1 MIPNDELN
9 APLGLNRKQPQ
20 KRLPVAPMVAVA
32 LGMAIS
38 VFLGWSLL
46 NNDPLGGEPIVV
58 VNAGLKAAGGT
69 EQGVAAADS
78 SKSEGEAPIR
88 VVPPSISRLPP
99 REPGGA
105 DEKVPGKS
113 GGEQVVTII
122 DGKSGARQEV
132 KIPSANEPVPSAAA
146 GGGGTQLVEMTKF
159 GPIPRVGADG
169 LRAAQAYARP
179 FQAKSNSP
187 QIAIVISGLGISNSI
202 TAEALNKLPGAV
214 TLAFAPYGTDL
225 DRISG
230 RARSLGHEILLQ
242 VPMEPFD
249 YPDNDPGPQTLLT
262 AATPEQNTERLQ
274 WAMSRFQ
281 GYVGIVNQMGA
292 RFTASEMSFSPI
304 LREIGK
310 RGLIYVDDGG
320 SPRSPAGQIA
330 GGSSLPFV
338 KANAVIDVVQSAT
351 EIDRALVKLEGIARD
366 TGMAVGFGSARQVTI
381 DRIASWAKG
390 VESRGFTLVPITA
403 AAARGKS
410 S

>member
-32 LGMAIS
+32 LGIAIS

-46 NNDPLGGEPIVV
+46 NNDPLGGEPMVV
-58 VNAGLKAAGGT
+58 VDAGLKAGGGT
-69 EQGVAAADS
+69 EKGVAAAEA
-78 SKSEGEAPIR
+78 SKSEGEAPVR
-88 VVPPSISRLPP
+88 VVPSAVSRPP
-99 REPGGA
+99 AREPGTA
-105 DEKVPGKS
+105 DEKAPGKS

-132 KIPSANEPVPSAAA
+132 RIPSASEPVPSVAA
-146 GGGGTQLVEMTKF
+146 GGDTQLIEMTKF
-159 GPIPRVGADG
+159 GPIPHVGADG

-187 QIAIVISGLGISNSI
+187 QIAIVISGLGISNSV
-202 TAEALNKLPGAV
+202 TTEALNKLPGAV

-230 RARSLGHEILLQ
+230 RARSLGHEVLLQ

-320 SPRSPAGQIA
+320 SPRSLAGQIA

>member
-9 APLGLNRKQPQ
+9 APLGVNRKQPR
-20 KRLPVAPMVAVA
+20 KRLPAAPIVAAA
-32 LGMAIS
+32 LGIAIS

-46 NNDPLGGEPIVV
+46 HTDPLGGEPMVV
-58 VNAGLKAAGGT
+58 VNAGLKAVGGT
-69 EQGVAAADS
+69 EQGAEA
-78 SKSEGEAPIR
+78 SKPEGDAPVR
-88 VVPPSISRLPP
+88 VVPAAVSRPP
-99 REPGGA
+99 AREPGGTDDKA
-105 DEKVPGKS
+105 PEKS
-113 GGEQVVTII
+113 GGEHVVTII

-132 KIPSANEPVPSAAA
+132 RIPSASEPVPSAAA
-146 GGGGTQLVEMTKF
+146 GGSDTQLIEMTKF

-187 QIAIVISGLGISNSI
+187 QIAIVIAGLGISNSV
-202 TAEALNKLPGAV
+202 TTEAINKLPGAV
-214 TLAFAPYGTDL
+214 TFAFAPYGAEL

-230 RARSLGHEILLQ
+230 RARSLGHEVLLQ

-262 AATPEQNTERLQ
+262 TTTPEQNAERLQ

-310 RGLIYVDDGG
+310 RGLIYVDDGS
-320 SPRSPAGQIA
+320 SPRSLAGQIA
-330 GGSSLPFV
+330 GGSSQPFA
-338 KANAVIDVVQSAT
+338 KGNAMIDAVPSAA

-366 TGMAVGFGSARQVTI
+366 TGLAVGVGSARQVTI
-381 DRIASWAKG
+381 ERIASWAKG

>member
-1 MIPNDELN
+1 VIPNDELN

-20 KRLPVAPMVAVA
+20 KRLPVAPILAAA
-32 LGMAIS
+32 LGIAIS

-46 NNDPLGGEPIVV
+46 NTDPLGGEPMVV
-58 VNAGLKAAGGT
+58 VNAGLKAGGGT
-69 EQGVAAADS
+69 EKGSAAEA
-78 SKSEGEAPIR
+78 SKSEGEAPVR
-88 VVPPSISRLPP
+88 VVPSAVSRPSA
-99 REPGGA
+99 REPGAA
-105 DEKVPGKS
+105 DEKTPEKS

-122 DGKSGARQEV
+122 DGKSGARQEIR
-132 KIPSANEPVPSAAA
+132 IPAANDPVPSVAA
-146 GGGGTQLVEMTKF
+146 GSSDTQLIEMTRF

-179 FQAKSNSP
+179 FQGKSNSP
-187 QIAIVISGLGISNSI
+187 QIAIVISGLGISNSV
-202 TAEALNKLPGAV
+202 TTEAINKLPGAV
-214 TLAFAPYGTDL
+214 TFAFAPYATDL
-225 DRISG
+225 DRVSG
-230 RARSLGHEILLQ
+230 RARSLGHEMLLQ

-310 RGLIYVDDGG
+310 RGLIYVDDGS
-320 SPRSPAGQIA
+320 SPRSLAGQIA

-338 KANAVIDVVQSAT
+338 KANAVIDVVPSAT
-351 EIDRALVKLEGIARD
+351 EIDRTLVKLEGIARD
-366 TGMAVGFGSARQVTI
+366 TGIAVGFGSARQVTI
-381 DRIASWAKG
+381 ERIASWAKG
-390 VESRGFTLVPITA
+390 AESRGFTLVPITA

>member
-1 MIPNDELN
+1 VIPNDELN
-9 APLGLNRKQPQ
+9 APLGVNRKQPR
-20 KRLPVAPMVAVA
+20 KRLPVAPVVAAA
-32 LGMAIS
+32 LGIAIA

-46 NNDPLGGEPIVV
+46 HTDPLGGEPMVV

-69 EQGVAAADS
+69 EQGVAAAEN
-78 SKSEGEAPIR
+78 SKPEGEAPVR
-88 VVPPSISRLPP
+88 VVPAPVSRPP
-99 REPGGA
+99 AREPGGLE
-105 DEKVPGKS
+105 EKAPEKS
-113 GGEQVVTII
+113 GGEHVVTII

-132 KIPSANEPVPSAAA
+132 RIPSASEPVPSVAA
-146 GGGGTQLVEMTKF
+146 GGDTQLIEMTKF
-159 GPIPRVGADG
+159 GPIPHVGADG

-187 QIAIVISGLGISNSI
+187 QIAIVISGLGISNSV
-202 TAEALNKLPGAV
+202 TAEALNKLPGPV

-225 DRISG
+225 DRVSG
-230 RARSLGHEILLQ
+230 RARSLGHEVLLQ

-292 RFTASEMSFSPI
+292 RFSASEMSFSPI

-310 RGLIYVDDGG
+310 RGLIYVDDG
-320 SPRSPAGQIA
+320 SSARSLAGQIA
-330 GGSSLPFV
+330 GGSSLPFA
-338 KANAVIDVVQSAT
+338 KANAVIDVVPSAT
-351 EIDRALVKLEGIARD
+351 DIDRALVKLEGIARD
-366 TGMAVGFGSARQVTI
+366 TGLAVGTGSARQVTI
-381 DRIASWAKG
+381 ERIASWAKG
-390 VESRGFTLVPITA
+390 AESRGFTLVPITA

>member
-1 MIPNDELN
+1 VIPNDELN

-20 KRLPVAPMVAVA
+20 KRLPVAPIVAAA
-32 LGMAIS
+32 LGIAIS

-46 NNDPLGGEPIVV
+46 NTDPLGGEPMVV
-58 VNAGLKAAGGT
+58 VNTGLKAGGGT
-69 EQGVAAADS
+69 EKGAPAEA
-78 SKSEGEAPIR
+78 SKSEGEVVVR
-88 VVPPSISRLPP
+88 VVPSTVSPP
-99 REPGGA
+99 PAREHGKG
-105 DEKVPGKS
+105 DEKAAEKS
-113 GGEQVVTII
+113 DGEQVVTII

-132 KIPSANEPVPSAAA
+132 RIPSANDPVPSVAA
-146 GGGGTQLVEMTKF
+146 GGGDTQLVEMTRF

-179 FQAKSNSP
+179 FQGKSNSP
-187 QIAIVISGLGISNSI
+187 QIAIVISGLGISNSV
-202 TAEALNKLPGAV
+202 TTEAINKLPGAV
-214 TLAFAPYGTDL
+214 TFAFAPYATDL

-230 RARSLGHEILLQ
+230 RARSLGHEMLLQ

-310 RGLIYVDDGG
+310 RGLIYVDDG
-320 SPRSPAGQIA
+320 SSSRSLAGQIA

-338 KANAVIDVVQSAT
+338 KANAVIDVVPSAT

-381 DRIASWAKG
+381 ERISSWAKG
-390 VESRGFTLVPITA
+390 VESRGFTLAPITA
-403 AAARGKS
+403 AAARSKS